1 MTEHPHEI
9 CSWCWTE
16 GQLTV
21 LSDGTDP
28 IAALLALEDGEV
40 SHGICPG
47 HKEQM
52 RALIPGKNLLVGGA
66 KCA

>member
-1 MTEHPHEI
+1 MDRKHEI

-21 LSDGTDP
+21 LSEGTDP
-28 IAALLALEDGEV
+28 IAALRALEDGEV

-52 RALIPGKNLLVGGA
+52 RALIPEKKLLVGGET
-66 KCA
+66 CA